1 MSVQPPEEQPK
12 RLLIVHDDERILST
26 LIAIFQNVYTVVFC
40 SNSNDAG
47 PLIRQGFR
55 PNVIIAPLRYAGLV
69 GNTFIRDAKSY
80 IPELVCLFTVDAKA
94 MAEIS
99 TQPQNEEVYM
109 LLNMSWPTP
118 EIMQAVRLAFQ
129 HYRYSHHNARLQ
141 ETKER
146 EETVLAKIRQ
156 ETGLSELRIA
166 EQTEDLAQNHVQIV
180 TVLGRIFGAVERAH
194 HNNHA
199 LYTAFVAQRI
209 AASLGL
215 PKQQVTEIMTAA
227 LLHDV
232 GKLGLPFLV
241 TGPDPVTLPAADRE
255 MYETHAAAGARV
267 LARTGLPPKI
277 AEIVRQHHERLDGS
291 GFPAHISGE
300 ALLVEAQIVAVAD
313 AFHNGVYR
321 VRKLPKSPDEPL
333 PVQTAEER
341 DARIE
346 ETFEEMRRHE
356 AHYEPRI
363 LHSLYAVSEQI
374 DEAAFREFT
383 LTLGSTD
390 WSDLFPEL
398 KKAREGKKAQ
408 PLWR

>member
-1 MSVQPPEEQPK
+1 M
-12 RLLIVHDDERILST
+12 
-26 LIAIFQNVYTVVFC
+26 
-40 SNSNDAG
+40 
-47 PLIRQGFR
+47 GFIT
-55 PNVIIAPLRYAGLV
+55 PDLP
-69 GNTFIRDAKSY
+69 D
-80 IPELVCLFTVDAKA
+80 VD
-94 MAEIS
+94 
-99 TQPQNEEVYM
+99 
-109 LLNMSWPTP
+109 L
-118 EIMQAVRLAFQ
+118 
-129 HYRYSHHNARLQ
+129 
-141 ETKER
+141 ETW
-146 EETVLAKIRQ
+146 
-156 ETGLSELRIA
+156 
-166 EQTEDLAQNHVQIV
+166 H
-180 TVLGRIFGAVERAH
+180 
-194 HNNHA
+194 
-199 LYTAFVAQRI
+199 
-209 AASLGL
+209 
-215 PKQQVTEIMTAA
+215 
-227 LLHDV
+227 
-232 GKLGLPFLV
+232 
-241 TGPDPVTLPAADRE
+241 TLPAADRE